1 MNDDLNEEQW
11 REAWQL
17 FQAAGDLEVDQAG
30 AFLSRSEASP
40 EVRDIVA
47 RMILADNSLS
57 AGPGSNGMSG
67 SAALGLST
75 SRVPVAPLLPGTEI
89 DRYQLIEKIGEGGMG
104 EVWLAEQQEPVRRRV
119 ALKRIKGGEGSRE
132 VIARFESE
140 RQALAMMDHPGIAKV
155 FDAGSTAQGIPYFVM
170 EYAEGEPITTYCD
183 NRRLNTRA
191 RLELFVQVCEAV
203 EHAHR
208 KAIIHR
214 DLKPSNILVTEVNGV
229 AVPKVIDFGVA
240 KALTQKLSADTI
252 HTRVGALV
260 GTPEYMSPEQAA
272 SSGADI
278 DTRTDVYSLGIV
290 FYELLAGVRPVD
302 FHEVGLEEFLR
313 RLREDDT
320 PRLSNRVSTADAA
333 TSLEVARRRQ
343 TEPAALTRQLRGD
356 LDAIALKALEKDRA
370 RRYGSATEFAADVG
384 RYLRNEPVLAV
395 APSLA
400 YRAGKFARR
409 NRVGVLMG
417 VAFLLV
423 LIAAAVITTRQY
435 LRANREAAIAQAVND
450 FLQNDLL
457 AKASTMGQS
466 QAGQKV
472 DRNLTVRT
480 VLDRAAATIP
490 GRFDRQPEVE
500 TQIQRTIG
508 VAYYYLGEYP
518 AAHKHLQRVLDL
530 QRRTFGED
538 SQQTLRALVSLAK
551 CVAIEYKLEEA
562 EALLLRALDI
572 ARRMPNLA
580 SDPSALGVRSLLG
593 QIYMTRGKNV
603 QAERMV
609 REQIEVDKR
618 VLGPEHVFTATALEA
633 LGTIDL
639 NTGNFEEAESCMRE
653 AVSVYR
659 RLYGADSLSVI
670 QAETHL
676 AAAFSGNGQHAAAQ
690 ELAHQLVEKSTRVL
704 GPEHN
709 LTSAAVESLA
719 TDYYLTGKYT
729 EAFTL
734 LDADFRMLNRV
745 FGLQQ
750 NSTRPSLFLLART
763 ELMLGKNAEAEA
775 HLLKVLELMR
785 RQFGPDAG
793 PPTLNA
799 LTLLYLR
806 EKKTSLAENYGA
818 QALTVC
824 QHSFGA
830 ENQFTMWSASM
841 LALAHHD
848 AGKFTEAETLARE
861 ALAFYTGKQPDD
873 WRRYETES
881 LVGASLAGEKK
892 FSEAE
897 TLLVGGYQGMVARK
911 SKIDAPDLYYLDRA
925 HESLVEFYRAWGKA
939 DKAAEWEHPAVP
951 STP

>member
-1 MNDDLNEEQW
+1 MKNDLNEEQW

-17 FQAAGDLEVDQAG
+17 FQAGGEVPADQAG
-30 AFLSRSEASP
+30 TFLSRLEASP

-47 RMILADNSLS
+47 RMMLADNSLS
-57 AGPGSNGMSG
+57 TGLGSNGMSG
-67 SAALGLST
+67 SAALGLT
-75 SRVPVAPLLPGTEI
+75 PSRVPVAPLMPGMEI
-89 DRYQLIEKIGEGGMG
+89 DHYQLIEKIGEGGMG
-104 EVWLAEQQEPVRRRV
+104 EVWLALQQEPVRRRV
-119 ALKRIKGGEGSRE
+119 AIKRIKGGAGSRD
-132 VIARFESE
+132 VFARFESE

-183 NRRLNTRA
+183 NRRLGTRA
-191 RLELFVQVCEAV
+191 RLELFIQVCEAV

-229 AVPKVIDFGVA
+229 AVAKVIDFGVA
-240 KALTQKLSADTI
+240 KALTQKLTAESI

-272 SSGADI
+272 SSGVDI

-290 FYELLAGVRPVD
+290 FYELLSGARPME
-302 FHEVGLEEFLR
+302 FNEVGLEEFLR
-313 RLREDDT
+313 RLREEDT
-320 PRLSNRVSTADAA
+320 PRLSTRVSTAGAA
-333 TSLEVARRRQ
+333 ESLEIARRRQ

-356 LDAIALKALEKDRA
+356 LDAIALKALEKDRS
-370 RRYGSATEFAADVG
+370 RRYGSASEFAADVG

-409 NRVGVLMG
+409 HRVGVLMG

-423 LIAAAVITTRQY
+423 LIAAAVLTTRQY
-435 LRANREAAIAQAVND
+435 LRANREAAVAQAVNN

-466 QAGQKV
+466 QAGQKA

-490 GRFDRQPEVE
+490 GRFDREPEVE
-500 TQIQRTIG
+500 AEIQRTIG
-508 VAYYYLGEYP
+508 VAYYYLGEY
-518 AAHKHLQRVLDL
+518 ATAHKHLQRVLDL

-538 SQQTLRALVSLAK
+538 SLQTLRALVSLAK
-551 CVAIEYKLEEA
+551 CVAVEYKLDEA

-572 ARRMPNLA
+572 ARRTPKLA
-580 SDPSALGVRSLLG
+580 NDPSALGVRSLLG
-593 QIYMTRGKNV
+593 QIYMVRGKNV
-603 QAERMV
+603 QAARMV

-618 VLGPEHVFTATALEA
+618 VLGAGNVFTATALDA

-639 NTGNFEEAESCMRE
+639 NSGNYEEAERCTRE

-676 AAAFSGNGQHAAAQ
+676 AVAFSGKGQHAAAQ

-709 LTSAAVESLA
+709 LTSAAVESLG

-745 FGLQQ
+745 LGPEQ
-750 NSTRPSLFLLART
+750 NATRTSLFLLARA

-775 HLLKVLELMR
+775 HLLKVLDSMR
-785 RQFGPDAG
+785 RQFGVDAAQ
-793 PPTLNA
+793 PTLSA
-799 LTLLYLR
+799 LTLFYLR
-806 EKKTSLAENYGA
+806 LKKPSLAENYGA
-818 QALTVC
+818 QSLTAC
-824 QHSFGA
+824 RHTFGP

-861 ALAFYTGKQPDD
+861 ALAFYAGKRPDD
-873 WRRYETES
+873 WRRYEAEN
-881 LVGASLAGEKK
+881 LLGASLADEKK

-911 SKIDAPDLYYLDRA
+911 NKIDAPDLYYLDRA
-925 HESLVEFYRAWGKA
+925 HESVVAFYRAWGKA
-939 DKAAEWEHPAVP
+939 DKATEWQHSA
-951 STP
+951 SAITP